1 MPAGP
6 RLAQSR
12 GRPAK
17 KTPFGKEIA
26 AGSTATFIRE
36 AIRFWPVT
44 YFSELCEIVRSIP
57 EQTLDLTAPRT
68 RAKTPSQAFSDFTIH
83 REQGYWAERML
94 AAGLNDSIGSGYD
107 IVKYGKSDT
116 IIAGQEGFK
125 EFYEQYQDE
134 LESVGKKPDV
144 LVFEK
149 NVVDGTDISMMGV
162 QEHAGVVGNA
172 VIGIEIRS
180 SSFLAEKYRQKNKND
195 PKKFMSFTVKI
206 EDIQA
211 VMRWVEAYNVRH
223 YYAQVFF
230 DEIHMISFKRILEAI
245 RDHAGDKTVYRI
257 EENRRNQ
264 SKTTAYINVSQGVKI
279 GEIKTPP
286 TPISKMTELDSG
298 RLLYYV
304 GFNNGAVAIDRESVL
319 SLIRG

>member
-1 MPAGP
+1 M
-6 RLAQSR
+6 
-12 GRPAK
+12 
-17 KTPFGKEIA
+17 
-26 AGSTATFIRE
+26 
-36 AIRFWPVT
+36 
-44 YFSELCEIVRSIP
+44 YFSELCEIAKNIP
-57 EQTLDLTAPRT
+57 RQTLDLTVPRK
-68 RAKTPSQAFSDFTIH
+68 RSKPPSQAFSDFTIH

-94 AAGLNDSIGSGYD
+94 AAGLSEAVGSDYD

-116 IIAGQEGFK
+116 IIAGQDGFK

-134 LESVGKKPDV
+134 LDAVGKKPDV
-144 LVFEK
+144 LVFRK
-149 NVVDGTDISMMGV
+149 NVVGKADISMMDI

-180 SSFLAEKYRQKNKND
+180 SSFLAKKYRQKNKSE

-206 EDIQA
+206 EDMQA

-230 DEIHMISFKRILEAI
+230 DEIYMISFKRILETI

-257 EENRRNQ
+257 EKNQRNQ

-279 GEIKTPP
+279 GGIKTPP
-286 TPISKMTELDSG
+286 TPTSKMTELDSG
-298 RLLYYV
+298 RLLHYV
-304 GFNNGAVAIDRESVL
+304 GFNNGAIMIDRESVL

>member
-1 MPAGP
+1 M
-6 RLAQSR
+6 RD
-12 GRPAK
+12 
-17 KTPFGKEIA
+17 
-26 AGSTATFIRE
+26 
-36 AIRFWPVT
+36 
-44 YFSELCEIVRSIP
+44 IP
-57 EQTLDLTAPRT
+57 KQTLDLTTPRT
-68 RAKTPSQAFSDFTIH
+68 RTKPLSQAFSDFTIH

-94 AAGLNDSIGSGYD
+94 AAGLNEAVGSGYD
-107 IVKYGKSDT
+107 TVKYGKSDT

-134 LESVGKKPDV
+134 LEAVGKKPDV

-149 NVVDGTDISMMGV
+149 NVVGRADISMMGV
-162 QEHAGVVGNA
+162 QEHAGIVGNA

-180 SSFLAEKYRQKNKND
+180 SSFLAKKYRQKNKDD
-195 PKKFMSFTVKI
+195 PRKFMSFTVKI
-206 EDIQA
+206 EDVQA
-211 VMRWVEAYNVRH
+211 VMRRVEAYNVRH

-230 DEIHMISFKRILEAI
+230 DEIYMISFKKILETI

-264 SKTTAYINVSQGVKI
+264 SKTTAYIDVSQGVKV

-286 TPISKMTELDSG
+286 TPTSKVAELDSG
-298 RLLYYV
+298 RLLHYV
-304 GFNNGAVAIDRESVL
+304 GFNNGAVTIDRELVL

>member
-1 MPAGP
+1 M
-6 RLAQSR
+6 
-12 GRPAK
+12 
-17 KTPFGKEIA
+17 
-26 AGSTATFIRE
+26 
-36 AIRFWPVT
+36 
-44 YFSELCEIVRSIP
+44 YFSELCEIAKNIP
-57 EQTLDLTAPRT
+57 RQTLDLTVPRK
-68 RAKTPSQAFSDFTIH
+68 RSKPPSQAFSDFTIH

-94 AAGLNDSIGSGYD
+94 AAGLSEAVGSDYD

-116 IIAGQEGFK
+116 IIAGQDGFK

-134 LESVGKKPDV
+134 LDAVGKKPDV
-144 LVFEK
+144 LVFRK
-149 NVVDGTDISMMGV
+149 NVVDKADISMMDI

-180 SSFLAEKYRQKNKND
+180 SSFLAKKYRQKNKSE

-206 EDIQA
+206 EDMQA

-230 DEIHMISFKRILEAI
+230 DEIYMISFKRILETI

-257 EENRRNQ
+257 EKNQRNQ
-264 SKTTAYINVSQGVKI
+264 SKTTAYINISQGVNI

-286 TPISKMTELDSG
+286 TPTSKVTELDSG
-298 RLLYYV
+298 RLLHYV
-304 GFNNGAVAIDRESVL
+304 GFNNGAITIDRESAL